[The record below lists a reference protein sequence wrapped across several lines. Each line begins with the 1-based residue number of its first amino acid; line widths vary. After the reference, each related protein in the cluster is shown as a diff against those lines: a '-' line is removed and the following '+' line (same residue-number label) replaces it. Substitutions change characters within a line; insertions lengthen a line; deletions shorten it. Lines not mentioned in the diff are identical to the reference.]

1 MDSIKILQIKYNNLP
16 YYQDGSFTFNLLA
29 TDRVVSD
36 ESVFPIKNSIFTQN
50 ISAIVGINASGK
62 TMALKLI
69 HLAMSIVLNNTS
81 LNSGELPG
89 CKLIQDGTE
98 LTVTFVCS
106 DMCYQLKSTFGKK
119 LQEKLHKDYLYY
131 KEERL
136 AQKTVK
142 SIKTKR
148 ESIDFTKVPAESV
161 TVRSEMPQQM
171 LSFMHD
177 DDSIVIK
184 VTKNNTTILA
194 DLLSY
199 NDTNILNSYD
209 KMTAASLHLFDAN
222 LDEIAVKN
230 DRDDATY
237 EITFKGQRPIT
248 VTSLQQLNDIVSSGT
263 IKGQN
268 MISLIRTVLAGGG
281 YLLVDE
287 LENHLNKEI
296 LHVLTDIFK
305 EPTMNPK
312 GACLI
317 FSTHYAEIL
326 DFIDR
331 KDSVY
336 VARKSLETPTKL
348 ELFNYSED
356 AKHPTRKAR
365 NDIKKSEI
373 ILSNYLGGTAPMYE
387 DIKAFKEI
395 LHFND

>member
-1 MDSIKILQIKYNNLP
+1 
-16 YYQDGSFTFNLLA
+16 
-29 TDRVVSD
+29 
-36 ESVFPIKNSIFTQN
+36 
-50 ISAIVGINASGK
+50 
-62 TMALKLI
+62 
-69 HLAMSIVLNNTS
+69 
-81 LNSGELPG
+81 
-89 CKLIQDGTE
+89 
-98 LTVTFVCS
+98 
-106 DMCYQLKSTFGKK
+106 
-119 LQEKLHKDYLYY
+119 
-131 KEERL
+131 
-136 AQKTVK
+136 
-142 SIKTKR
+142 
-148 ESIDFTKVPAESV
+148 
-161 TVRSEMPQQM
+161 
-171 LSFMHD
+171 
-177 DDSIVIK
+177 
-184 VTKNNTTILA
+184 
-194 DLLSY
+194 
-199 NDTNILNSYD
+199 
-209 KMTAASLHLFDAN
+209 
-222 LDEIAVKN
+222 
-230 DRDDATY
+230 
-237 EITFKGQRPIT
+237 
-248 VTSLQQLNDIVSSGT
+248 
-263 IKGQN
+263 